1 VPTPRSFPRSSAS
14 GIDVA
19 RAVVYVPE
27 VGDHTVTARVV
38 AGRSLA
44 VRALVSVFRAGAAVI
59 AVPLA
64 LRDEAV
70 ERALARMPALAAAIH
85 WLDPASPEPPPPDG
99 EPWLFVPVSAVVDV
113 LSLQALLTPAPPP
126 QGAILSGSAVA
137 GAPVVLA
144 SATLV
149 ARLWK
154 EAADG
159 RPLGAELARYADEV
173 QLEPRE
179 APGVFVAVKDD
190 AGLARAEN
198 ALYERVGTGLDSGFD
213 RVLHRRCS
221 RWITRVLVLTPVTPN
236 QVSVLSLLIGCAAI
250 WCFWNATATSAA
262 WGLALYAV
270 ACIVDHTD
278 GELARLTFQ
287 ESRFGAELDWI
298 IDNIIHVGIV
308 LGMAVSAGGPVAI
321 GVGIAAVAGVA
332 LSAWFARILPDEFE
346 VGEAVGGA
354 LKDMGN
360 RDLFYL
366 LLLGFVLFR
375 WTAPRLLLPL
385 AIVVAL
391 GSHAYWI
398 GCLNRIRRSRAAGM
412 P

>member
-1 VPTPRSFPRSSAS
+1 M
-14 GIDVA
+14 A
-19 RAVVYVPE
+19 RAVVYFPE
-27 VGDHTVTARVV
+27 VGSHTVAPRVV

-44 VRALVSVFRAGAAVI
+44 VRALVSAFRAGAATI
-59 AVPLA
+59 AAPLA

-85 WLDPASPEPPPPDG
+85 WLDPARPEPPIPKD
-99 EPWLFVPVSAVVDV
+99 ELWLFVPVSAVVDA
-113 LSLQALLTPAPPP
+113 LSLRALLTPSPPP
-126 QGAILSGSAVA
+126 HGAILSGSAEA
-137 GAPVVLA
+137 GAPVMLA
-144 SATLV
+144 AATLV

-154 EAADG
+154 DAADG
-159 RPLGAELARYADEV
+159 RPLGVELARHADEAR
-173 QLEPRE
+173 LEPR
-179 APGVFVAVKDD
+179 AVAGVFAVVKGE
-190 AGLARAEN
+190 AGLARAED
-198 ALYERVGTGLDSGFD
+198 ALYERVGTGLDSGID
-213 RVLHRRCS
+213 RLLHRRCS
-221 RWITRVLVLTPVTPN
+221 RWITRVLVLTPATPN

-250 WCFWNATATSAA
+250 WCFWNATETSAA
-262 WGLALYAV
+262 GGLALYAL

-287 ESRFGAELDWI
+287 ETHFGALLDWV
-298 IDNIIHVGIV
+298 IDNIIHVGV
-308 LGMAVSAGGPVAI
+308 VFGMAVSAGGPVAVA
-321 GVGIAAVAGVA
+321 VGIAAVVGVA
-332 LSAWFARILPDEFE
+332 LSAWFARILPHEIE

-391 GSHAYWI
+391 GSQAYWI

>member
-1 VPTPRSFPRSSAS
+1 
-14 GIDVA
+14 VA

-27 VGDHTVTARVV
+27 ARDHTVAARVV
-38 AGRSLA
+38 AGRSLV
-44 VRALVSVFRAGAAVI
+44 VRALVSAFRAGATVI
-59 AVPLA
+59 AMPLA

-70 ERALARMPALAAAIH
+70 ERALARVPALAAAIH
-85 WLDPASPEPPPPDG
+85 WLDPAHPEPTPPDG
-99 EPWLFVPVSAVVDV
+99 ERWLFVPVSAVVDA
-113 LSLQALLTPAPPP
+113 LSLQALLTPTPP
-126 QGAILSGSAVA
+126 QGAILSGSAAA

-144 SATLV
+144 PATV
-149 ARLWK
+149 AARLWK

-159 RPLGAELARYADEV
+159 RPLGAELARYADEAR
-173 QLEPRE
+173 LEPRD

-236 QVSVLSLLIGCAAI
+236 QVSVLSLVIGCAAI
-250 WCFWNATATSAA
+250 WCFWNATPASAV
-262 WGLALYAV
+262 WGLALYAL
-270 ACIVDHTD
+270 ACVVDHTD

-308 LGMAVSAGGPVAI
+308 FGMAVTAGGPVAI
-321 GVGIAAVAGVA
+321 GVGIAAVVGVA

-385 AIVVAL
+385 AIVVAF

-398 GCLNRIRRSRAAGM
+398 GCLNRIRRSRAAGT

>member
-1 VPTPRSFPRSSAS
+1 MA
-14 GIDVA
+14 G
-19 RAVVYVPE
+19 AVVYFPE
-27 VGDHTVTARVV
+27 VGSHAVAPRVV

-44 VRALVSVFRAGAAVI
+44 VRALVSAFRAGAATI

-70 ERALARMPALAAAIH
+70 ERALARMPALAAAIR
-85 WLDPASPEPPPPDG
+85 WLDPARSEPPPPDG
-99 EPWLFVPVSAVVDV
+99 ELFLFVPVSAVVDA
-113 LSLQALLTPAPPP
+113 LSLRALLTPAPPP
-126 QGAILSGSAVA
+126 QGAILSGSVEA

-144 SATLV
+144 STTLA

-159 RPLGAELARYADEV
+159 RPLGVELARHAGEAG
-173 QLEPRE
+173 LEPR
-179 APGVFVAVKDD
+179 AAAGVFAVVKGE
-190 AGLARAEN
+190 AGLARAED
-198 ALYERVGTGLDSGFD
+198 ALYERVGTGLDSGID
-213 RVLHRRCS
+213 RLLHRRCS
-221 RWITRVLVLTPVTPN
+221 RWITRVLVRTPATPN
-236 QVSVLSLLIGCAAI
+236 QVSVLSFLIGCASI
-250 WCFWNATATSAA
+250 WCFWNATEASAA
-262 WGLALYAV
+262 WGLALYAL

-287 ESRFGAELDWI
+287 ETHFGAQLDWV
-298 IDNIIHVGIV
+298 IDNIIHVGV
-308 LGMAVSAGGPVAI
+308 VFGMAVSAGGPVAVA
-321 GVGIAAVAGVA
+321 VGIAAVVGVA
-332 LSAWFARILPDEFE
+332 LSAWFARILPHELE

-391 GSHAYWI
+391 GSQAYWI
-398 GCLNRIRRSRAAGM
+398 GCLNRIRHSRAAGM